1 MKATELYKN
10 EILRISKE
18 NREKRMEL
26 IIKERDCEINYLKQ
40 RSVIRDK
47 RSSEYAKYKF
57 ACSIADQHAIED
69 HMKKL
74 NEIEDEELFLKS
86 EYNSQKRMFEME
98 RSELH
103 SNFITE
109 QIIAKQKF
117 KSMSGQDIENTS
129 DELN

>member
-40 RSVIRDK
+40 RSAIRDK
-47 RSSEYAKYKF
+47 RSSEYAKYKV
-57 ACSIADQHAIED
+57 ACSIADQLAIDD

-86 EYNSQKRMFEME
+86 EYKAQQRMFEIE

-117 KSMSGQDIENTS
+117 KSMSGQEIENPS

>member
-18 NREKRMEL
+18 NREKKMEL

-57 ACSIADQHAIED
+57 ACSIADQHAID
-69 HMKKL
+69 AHMKKL

-86 EYNSQKRMFEME
+86 EYKAQQRMFEIE

-117 KSMSGQDIENTS
+117 KSMSGQEIENPS

>member
-47 RSSEYAKYKF
+47 RSSEYAKYKV
-57 ACSIADQHAIED
+57 ACSIADQLAID
-69 HMKKL
+69 AHMKKL

-86 EYNSQKRMFEME
+86 EYKAQQRMFEIE

-117 KSMSGQDIENTS
+117 KSMSGQEIENPS

>member
-1 MKATELYKN
+1 
-10 EILRISKE
+10 
-18 NREKRMEL
+18 MEL

-47 RSSEYAKYKF
+47 RSSEYAKYKV
-57 ACSIADQHAIED
+57 ACSIADQLAIDD

-86 EYNSQKRMFEME
+86 EYKAQQRMFEIE
-98 RSELH
+98 RSEIN
-103 SNFITE
+103 SNLITE

-117 KSMSGQDIENTS
+117 KSMSGQEIENTS
-129 DELN
+129 DELNWL

>member
-86 EYNSQKRMFEME
+86 EYKAQQRMFEME

>member
-40 RSVIRDK
+40 RSLIRDK
-47 RSSEYAKYKF
+47 RSSEYAKYKV
-57 ACSIADQHAIED
+57 ACSIADQLAIDD

-86 EYNSQKRMFEME
+86 EYKAQQKMFEIE
-98 RSELH
+98 RSEIHGQFLA
-103 SNFITE
+103 E

-117 KSMSGQDIENTS
+117 KSMSGQEIENPS

>member
-47 RSSEYAKYKF
+47 RSSEYAKYKV
-57 ACSIADQHAIED
+57 ACSIADQLAIDD

-86 EYNSQKRMFEME
+86 EYKAQQKMFEIE
-98 RSELH
+98 RSEIHGQFLA
-103 SNFITE
+103 E

-117 KSMSGQDIENTS
+117 KSMSGQEIENPS

>member
-40 RSVIRDK
+40 RSAIRDK
-47 RSSEYAKYKF
+47 RSSEYAKYKV
-57 ACSIADQHAIED
+57 ACSIADQLAIDD

-86 EYNSQKRMFEME
+86 DYKAKQRMFEIE

-103 SNFITE
+103 SNLITE

-117 KSMSGQDIENTS
+117 KSMSVQEIENPS

>member
-47 RSSEYAKYKF
+47 RSSEYAKYKV
-57 ACSIADQHAIED
+57 ACSIADQLAIDD

-86 EYNSQKRMFEME
+86 EYKAQQRMFEIE
-98 RSELH
+98 RAELH

-117 KSMSGQDIENTS
+117 KSMSGQEIENPS

>member
-10 EILRISKE
+10 EILRISNE

-40 RSVIRDK
+40 RSLIRDK
-47 RSSEYAKYKF
+47 RSSEYAKYKV
-57 ACSIADQHAIED
+57 ACSIADQLAID
-69 HMKKL
+69 VHMKKL

-86 EYNSQKRMFEME
+86 EYKAQQKMFEIE

-117 KSMSGQDIENTS
+117 KSMSGQEIENPS

>member
-47 RSSEYAKYKF
+47 RSSEYAKYKV
-57 ACSIADQHAIED
+57 ACSIADQLAIDD

-74 NEIEDEELFLKS
+74 NKIEDEELFLKS
-86 EYNSQKRMFEME
+86 EYKAQQRMFEIE

-117 KSMSGQDIENTS
+117 KSMSGQEIENPS

>member
-47 RSSEYAKYKF
+47 RSSEYAKYKV
-57 ACSIADQHAIED
+57 ACSIADQLAIDD

-86 EYNSQKRMFEME
+86 EYKAQQRMFEIE

-117 KSMSGQDIENTS
+117 KSMSGQEIENPS
-129 DELN
+129 EELN

>member
-47 RSSEYAKYKF
+47 RSSEYAKYKV
-57 ACSIADQHAIED
+57 ACSIADQHAID
-69 HMKKL
+69 AHMKKL

-86 EYNSQKRMFEME
+86 EYKAQQKMFEIE
-98 RSELH
+98 RSEIHGQFLA
-103 SNFITE
+103 E

-117 KSMSGQDIENTS
+117 KSMSGQEIENPS

>member
-40 RSVIRDK
+40 RSAIRDK
-47 RSSEYAKYKF
+47 RSSEYAKYKV
-57 ACSIADQHAIED
+57 ACSIADQHAID
-69 HMKKL
+69 AHMKKL

-86 EYNSQKRMFEME
+86 EYKAQQRMFEIE

-103 SNFITE
+103 SNLITD

-117 KSMSGQDIENTS
+117 KSMSGQEIENPS

>member
-47 RSSEYAKYKF
+47 RSSEYAKYKV
-57 ACSIADQHAIED
+57 ACSIADQLAIDD

-86 EYNSQKRMFEME
+86 EYKAQQRMFEIE

-117 KSMSGQDIENTS
+117 KIMSGQEIENPS

>member
-40 RSVIRDK
+40 RSLIRDK
-47 RSSEYAKYKF
+47 RSSEYAKYKV
-57 ACSIADQHAIED
+57 ACSIADQLAIDD

-86 EYNSQKRMFEME
+86 EYKAQQRMFEIE

-103 SNFITE
+103 SNLITE

-117 KSMSGQDIENTS
+117 KSMSGQEIENPS